1 MAFFIPGTQLLSSD
15 SIFAIAVEVDV
26 PRPPICKEITIL
38 TRDSNQK
45 SWDLNPVLC
54 EASVRILATAP
65 SLIIV
70 VEGKDDIIDRALC
83 KTKVLYTVTLLS
95 HYKKCLLTCKMGLE
109 VAFLSTSQGGRGTL
123 T

>member
-1 MAFFIPGTQLLSSD
+1 M
-15 SIFAIAVEVDV
+15 
-26 PRPPICKEITIL
+26 
-38 TRDSNQK
+38 

-65 SLIIV
+65 SLVIV

-83 KTKVLYTVTLLS
+83 KTKVLYTGMLLS
-95 HYKKCLLTCKMGLE
+95 HYKKCLLTCKMRLE
-109 VAFLSTSQGGRGTL
+109 VAFLSASQGGCGTL